1 MRNKISNNNLVN
13 KEDIEGAN
21 TFGIKFWLGLI
32 ERKY

>member
-13 KEDIEGAN
+13 KEDMKGIIP
-21 TFGIKFWLGLI
+21 FGIKFWLGLI